1 MCGICGV
8 ISFEPNRLVDRFL
21 LKRMNDSIRH
31 RGPDDEGY
39 YQDAQA
45 SLAMRRLS
53 IIDLHTG
60 QQPISNESGDV
71 WVVYNGEIYNFKDV
85 RAELECRGHVFK
97 TQTDTEVIVHAYEE
111 YGDDC
116 VKHFNGMFAIAI
128 WDAHK
133 RRLILIRDRM
143 GIKPLYYW
151 AGQDKLV
158 FASELKALILH
169 PDVPRQTNLAALDIF
184 LTLEY
189 VPAPHTIYES
199 IFKLLPGHTLT
210 VEDGELNIRQYWDV
224 PYQPVNHSEA
234 ECVEV
239 LSSLI
244 NEAVKI
250 RLMSDV
256 PLGAFL
262 SGGIDSSTVVG
273 YMSQNM
279 SEPVQTFSIGF
290 EDDTYNEVPYA
301 NAVAKHFGTNHHVEV
316 LKPDIAGLVEQLV
329 LHHDEPFADTSIFPT
344 YLVSKLARQQ
354 VKVVLS
360 GDGGDELFAG
370 YDTYLADKLDRYYG
384 RLPGTLRQQVLPR
397 VANWLP
403 PQSVKKGLINMVKRM
418 IEGGALNPALQHT
431 RWMMFLNSSEKN
443 MLYRSDLREILNDN
457 LTADYLGGY
466 FEQANRF
473 DRLAQQQY
481 VDVKTYL
488 ADDILTKVDR
498 MSMAVSI
505 EARVPL
511 LDYHIVEFA
520 MNLPPHMKLNGSRT
534 KAILRK
540 AVRNLV
546 PNLILEKPK
555 QGFSIPMKHWLR
567 TSLKPMMLD
576 LLSKDSIHTHGY
588 FDHQIVST
596 WIKEHLDGHVNHSHR
611 LWSLMVFET
620 WRRNNEAVC
629 IGTVIKNESTGFDH
643 TNHRILG

>member
-8 ISFEPNRLVDRFL
+8 VSFQPDIPVDQSI

-60 QQPISNESGDV
+60 QQPISNETGDV

-85 RAELECRGHVFK
+85 RAELERRGHTFK
-97 TQTDTEVIVHAYEE
+97 TQTDTEIIVHAYEE
-111 YGDDC
+111 YGADC
-116 VKHFNGMFAIAI
+116 VKHFNGMFAISL

-133 RRLILIRDRM
+133 RRLFLARDRV

-151 AGQDKLV
+151 ADQTKLV

-169 PDVPRQTNLAALDIF
+169 PGVPRQTNLTALDLF

-189 VPAPHTIYES
+189 VPAPHTIYEG
-199 IFKLLPGHTLT
+199 IFKLLPGHILT
-210 VEDGELNIRQYWDV
+210 VENGDVKIRQYWDV
-224 PYQPVNHSEA
+224 PYQPVSQNEA
-234 ECVEV
+234 ECAET

-244 NEAVKI
+244 NEATRI
-250 RLMSDV
+250 RLISDV

-262 SGGIDSSTVVG
+262 SGGIDSSTIVG

-290 EDDTYNEVPYA
+290 EDDTYDEVPYA

-316 LKPDIAGLVEQLV
+316 LKPDIASLVEQLV
-329 LHHDEPFADTSIFPT
+329 PHHDEPFADTSIFPT
-344 YLVSKLARQQ
+344 YLVSKLASQK

-370 YDTYLADKLDRYYG
+370 YDTYIAEKLNRYYR
-384 RLPGTLRQQVLPR
+384 RLPGALRQRMLPKF
-397 VANWLP
+397 AEWLP
-403 PQSVKKGLINMVKRM
+403 PQPAKKGLINKFKRM
-418 IEGGALNPALQHT
+418 VEGGTLDPSLQHT
-431 RWMMFLNSSEKN
+431 RWMMFLNSAEKDS
-443 MLYRSDLREILNDN
+443 LYRSDLRATLNDD
-457 LTADYLGGY
+457 LSADYFGSY
-466 FEQANRF
+466 FEKADRF
-473 DRLAQQQY
+473 DSLAQQQY
-481 VDVKTYL
+481 VDIKTYL

-534 KAILRK
+534 KSILRN
-540 AVRNLV
+540 AVKCLV
-546 PNLILEKPK
+546 PDIVLEKPK

-576 LLSKDSIHTHGY
+576 LLSKDALQKHGY
-588 FDHQIVST
+588 FDHQVVAQ
-596 WIKEHLDGHVNHSHR
+596 WIQEHLDGRVNHGHR
-611 LWSLMVFET
+611 IWSLMVFEL
-620 WRRNNEAVC
+620 WRRDEPVFA
-629 IGTVIKNESTGFDH
+629 
-643 TNHRILG
+643 